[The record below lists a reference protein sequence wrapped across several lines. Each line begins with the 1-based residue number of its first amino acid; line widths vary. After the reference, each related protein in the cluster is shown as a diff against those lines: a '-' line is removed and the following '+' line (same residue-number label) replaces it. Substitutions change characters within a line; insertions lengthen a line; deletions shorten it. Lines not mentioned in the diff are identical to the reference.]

1 MPATPDSHSIVLDT
15 LGKLLER
22 GYGMFGTCLDCVRL
36 YRMDAPAE
44 QRISSYFD
52 IDLARL
58 VAERGTASSC
68 IRMEPVPCPRCGQF
82 NTECLITTPPYRR

>member
-1 MPATPDSHSIVLDT
+1 MPAALDAHSIHLDT
-15 LGKLLER
+15 LGKFLER
-22 GYGMFGTCLDCVRL
+22 GHEMFGTRLNCVRL
-36 YRMDAPAE
+36 YRMDVPAE

-82 NTECLITTPPYRR
+82 NTEISTTPPYRR